1 MSLDTTHNDLLDVMQ
16 IFGRAGRPQL
26 GEGIILTAAQSCPS
40 TMLTSSVPIE
50 SSFIKAL
57 ADHLNAEIVSDTV
70 TNVTGAV
77 TWLSYTCLYVRMMRK
92 PTAYGVSLD
101 ERNDDPL
108 LSSKRPELIGA
119 AAITLDDC
127 RMVRY
132 DATTGSARGDGSGA

>member
-1 MSLDTTHNDLLDVMQ
+1 
-16 IFGRAGRPQL
+16 
-26 GEGIILTAAQSCPS
+26 
-40 TMLTSSVPIE
+40 MLTSSVPIE

-77 TWLSYTCLYVRMMRK
+77 TWLSYTCLYVSMMRK